1 MDDFAYLL
9 DARPLDRS
17 PLDAGVLPA
26 SPYRPAAPAGW
37 STVGVRSGPDPGFT
51 TASRCGRVLASAGVR
66 RGIDPAFTT
75 ARRAAGSGG
84 F

>member
-1 MDDFAYLL
+1 MTLNPLTPAVFCTPI
-9 DARPLDRS
+9 DA
-17 PLDAGVLPA
+17 AQTTVA
-26 SPYRPAAPAGW
+26 SPCRPTVPGGW

-51 TASRCGRVLASAGVR
+51 TAGRSGRVLASAGVR